1 MSEQT
6 NASAG
11 RDFDTADVYVE
22 AASIQVS
29 GRTLRRWCD
38 DNAYL
43 AEGIGRMKLP
53 GKDLFDTRTAPRFR
67 EIWIDAER
75 RKQADLARAE
85 AGAKRRIRPKEAE

>member
-1 MSEQT
+1 MSDNPNDIPT
-6 NASAG
+6 
-11 RDFDTADVYVE
+11 RDFDTADVYVGV
-22 AASIQVS
+22 ASIQVS

-38 DNAYL
+38 DNPYL

-53 GKDLFDTRTAPRFR
+53 GKDLFDTRTASRFR

-85 AGAKRRIRPKEAE
+85 AGAQRRIRPKEGT